1 MSGRAKIRQRFVG
14 RVLKGFW
21 PARLEACSRG
31 AGCGSGNGVSR
42 DGGVGMIVRGGWPDA
57 LPERAQVNL
66 PKRSRP
72 RGVWP
77 GWQMHVFDA

>member
-1 MSGRAKIRQRFVG
+1 
-14 RVLKGFW
+14 
-21 PARLEACSRG
+21 
-31 AGCGSGNGVSR
+31 
-42 DGGVGMIVRGGWPDA
+42 MIVRGGWPDA

-77 GWQMHVFDA
+77 CWQMHVFDA